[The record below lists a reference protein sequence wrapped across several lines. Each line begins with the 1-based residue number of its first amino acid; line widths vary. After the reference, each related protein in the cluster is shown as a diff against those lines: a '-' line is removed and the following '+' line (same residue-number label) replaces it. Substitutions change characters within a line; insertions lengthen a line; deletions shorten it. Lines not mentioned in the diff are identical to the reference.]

1 MLSVTLGKVL
11 SADPI
16 RVSDS
21 LTQKPAKSGSFWVRT
36 SKDSSPGLS
45 FCWLQRAWERWER
58 WERWEDLA
66 SCSSCSHTERFAS
79 PSVTHLPKRFLSHT
93 PARPLGSLPHVHG
106 AACMERRS
114 PRSEPGVSPVRKR
127 FQRCQSALVCVGMAA
142 IFVTRQRIPCGTTQR
157 WQLLSSEG
165 SHDGIQGGHPS
176 LPLWK

>member
-1 MLSVTLGKVL
+1 MLPFTLGKVL

-45 FCWLQRAWERWER
+45 FCWLQRAWERWEC
-58 WERWEDLA
+58 WECWEDLA
-66 SCSSCSHTERFAS
+66 SRSSCSPTERFTS

-106 AACMERRS
+106 ATCVDAVAFSSLGTRLQ
-114 PRSEPGVSPVRKR
+114 PGEEKVPTMPISSGLCRDGLHL
-127 FQRCQSALVCVGMAA
+127 CDASLWNHTTLAA
-142 IFVTRQRIPCGTTQR
+142 
-157 WQLLSSEG
+157 
-165 SHDGIQGGHPS
+165 
-176 LPLWK
+176 PLI